1 MISPAR
7 RSAGLLVLLAMLA
20 ACAPAVAV
28 GPATEG
34 MVIERLFFGR
44 SIPGGGVV
52 AEEEWRTF
60 VRDVVTP
67 RFPDGFTVLRGEGQW
82 RGADG
87 GIAREDVVMVEIV
100 RPAGAAGDAAVVEI
114 AEEYKRRFRQE
125 AVLRITLPVQA
136 RFLE

>member
-1 MISPAR
+1 MTPPRR
-7 RSAGLLVLLAMLA
+7 RSAALLVLLAMT

-28 GPATEG
+28 APGPEA

-52 AEEEWRTF
+52 AEEDWRTF
-60 VRDVVTP
+60 VREVVTP

-82 RGADG
+82 LGADG
-87 GIAREDVVMVEIV
+87 TLAREDVVVVEIV

-125 AVLRITLPVQA
+125 AVLRITVPVQA